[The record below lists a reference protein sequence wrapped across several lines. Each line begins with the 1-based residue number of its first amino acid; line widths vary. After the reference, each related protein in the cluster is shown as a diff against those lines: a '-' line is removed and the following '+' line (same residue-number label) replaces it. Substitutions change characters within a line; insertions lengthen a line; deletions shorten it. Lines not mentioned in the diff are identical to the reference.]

1 MMFLPHERLRFTF
14 QTFFSQNQFLLPE
27 KCFSVVFRNVIVRGV
42 VPSSFPQD
50 HSTHFSCAQKKKS
63 HSKPSELHGA
73 FQCLHACQQPRVADA
88 ARRPGDPEGDR
99 RRDDVFLHGHH
110 ASPRDG
116 DGTSALRAAAAAS
129 GPVGR
134 LVTSRWT
141 LPRPSSGRSKR
152 AVRVGTRTPVLVPPL
167 PVLCVRISGNSGCV
181 QVWLCRASSSSV
193 PGGVVHLCGHPLLAP
208 AGVDVCRQRGALVRS

>member
-1 MMFLPHERLRFTF
+1 MFLPHERLRFTF

-27 KCFSVVFRNVIVRGV
+27 KCFSVIFRNVIVCGV

-141 LPRPSSGRSKR
+141 LPRPSSGTSKR

-167 PVLCVRISGNSGCV
+167 P
-181 QVWLCRASSSSV
+181 
-193 PGGVVHLCGHPLLAP
+193 
-208 AGVDVCRQRGALVRS
+208 GALRSHQWELRLRSGLVVPRELHFSARWRGPLVWSPVACASWS

>member
-116 DGTSALRAAAAAS
+116 DGTSALTGGGRTLGTGRPVSDEQVDPPAS
-129 GPVGR
+129 LQWEVEAGGPCWNADASPGPSPAGALRSHQWELR
-134 LVTSRWT
+134 LRSGLVVPRELHFSARWRGP
-141 LPRPSSGRSKR
+141 LVWS
-152 AVRVGTRTPVLVPPL
+152 PVA
-167 PVLCVRISGNSGCV
+167 
-181 QVWLCRASSSSV
+181 RASWS
-193 PGGVVHLCGHPLLAP
+193 
-208 AGVDVCRQRGALVRS
+208 